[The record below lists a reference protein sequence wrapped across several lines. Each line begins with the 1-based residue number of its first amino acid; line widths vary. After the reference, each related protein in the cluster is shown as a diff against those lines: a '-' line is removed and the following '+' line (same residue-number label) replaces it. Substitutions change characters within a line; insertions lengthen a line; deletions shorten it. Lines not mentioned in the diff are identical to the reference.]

1 MYNLRMKKNKEPF
14 RITHLEWF
22 DVWLETYLGEDFS
35 RIRAD
40 TRKRRVSISS
50 TSQSYRVINHW
61 SQGGLL
67 LKQKG
72 RGSGWRKFS
81 LIDILWIGVIGDLRK
96 LGYPLDKIKNVK
108 ESLFHRTE
116 DEREDTLYF
125 ELFIGRMVVKDNVLL
140 VITPE
145 GEADLCLDREYI
157 NSQFFGPLP
166 SPHIVIRLNEI
177 FSRSVKKPELSYNT
191 NFVVSPSDKE
201 TNLLYSIM
209 AEKDLKEVRISV
221 KDQKMDRIDY
231 VKKTQNPEKV
241 LPYVSKALKEG
252 GRKELLLKIEDGKA
266 VLLEQVDKT

>member
-1 MYNLRMKKNKEPF
+1 MYNLRMDKNKEPF
-14 RITHLEWF
+14 KITHLDWF
-22 DVWLETYLGEDFS
+22 DSWLGEYLGENFS
-35 RIRAD
+35 KIRED
-40 TRKRRVSISS
+40 NRKRRVSISS

-61 SQGGLL
+61 SEEGLL
-67 LKQKG
+67 LKQEG

-96 LGYPLDKIKNVK
+96 LGYPLDKIKTVK
-108 ESLFHRTE
+108 KSLFHRTKNGK
-116 DEREDTLYF
+116 EDTLYF

-166 SPHIVIRLNEI
+166 SPHVVIRLNEI

-191 NFVVSPSDKE
+191 NFVISPSDKE
-201 TNLLYSIM
+201 TNLLHSIM
-209 AEKDLKEVRISV
+209 REKDLKEVRISV
-221 KDQKMDRIDY
+221 KDQKMSRIDY

-241 LPYVSKALKEG
+241 QEYISKALKEK
-252 GRKELLLKIEDGKA
+252 GRKEILIKQEDGKV
-266 VLLEQVDKT
+266 VLLERVDKK